1 MRMKYFNWLMGK
13 KKLIVLAGVVVM
25 ILIAVFFESNKL

>member
-1 MRMKYFNWLMGK
+1 MKYFYRLLGK
-13 KKLIVLAGVVVM
+13 KKLMVLAGVVVM